1 MIDSGTI
8 AFMLVSAM
16 LVLLMTPGLAFFY
29 GGLSRRKNVVNTMF
43 MVIVVMGVVG
53 ITWFAAGWSIAYG
66 GSGES
71 AFIGGFDQLFLANWS
86 IFGDMSGTPDA
97 GTGYPRLVDFSFQ
110 IAFAFITAGILTGAV
125 AGRMKFGALMAFLA
139 IWNICVYAPLAHMV
153 WGGEGSFIGDVIGAL
168 DFAGGDVVHIAS
180 GVSGLTLCLILGRRR
195 DFGITP
201 YRAHNVPFVLLGTAL
216 LWFGWF
222 GFNAGSAFAAD
233 AVAALALANTV
244 IAPAFACVSW
254 MVTERLRTGKCTVVG
269 ACTGIL
275 TGLVAVTPAAGFVE
289 VWAAA
294 LMGVIVAPI
303 CYFCISWLKARLGYD
318 DALDA
323 FGAHGVGGM
332 VGGVL
337 TGIFCVPGLSWTQ
350 HGGLI
355 YTGDATL
362 LLAQVEGILVTLV
375 LVVAGTAIIGLA
387 LKAVCG
393 GSLAVDA
400 RTESRGLDA
409 MLHGEAAYPSFDGL
423 D

>member
-1 MIDSGTI
+1 MIDSGTT

-16 LVLLMTPGLAFFY
+16 LVVLMTPALAFFY

-43 MVIVVMGVVG
+43 MVLAVMGVVG

-71 AFIGGFDQLFLANWS
+71 PFIGGFNECFLADGS
-86 IFGDMSGTPDA
+86 ILTAISGNPEG
-97 GTGYPRLVDFSFQ
+97 GTGYPRMVDFCFQ

-125 AGRMKFGALMAFLA
+125 AGRMKFGALLAFLA
-139 IWNICVYAPLAHMV
+139 AWNLLVYAPLAHMV
-153 WGGEGSFIGDVIGAL
+153 WGGEGSFIGDMIGAL

-180 GVSGLTLCLILGRRR
+180 GVSGLALCLILGRRR

-233 AVAALALANTV
+233 AVAALALANTIV
-244 IAPAFACVSW
+244 APAFAGACW
-254 MVTERLRTGKCTVVG
+254 MLTERLRTGKCTVVG

-275 TGLVAVTPAAGFVE
+275 TGLVVITPAAGFVE
-289 VWAAA
+289 VWAATV
-294 LMGVIVAPI
+294 MGVIVAPI
-303 CYFCISWLKARLGYD
+303 CYFCISWLKTKLGYD

-323 FGAHGVGGM
+323 FGAHGVGGI

-337 TGIFCVPGLSWTQ
+337 TGLFCVPELSWTEY
-350 HGGLI
+350 GGLL
-355 YTGDATL
+355 YTGDAHL
-362 LLAQVEGILVTLV
+362 LGAQVLGILVTLA
-375 LVVAGTAIIGLA
+375 LVILGTLIIGFA
-387 LKAVCG
+387 CKAIWRG
-393 GSLAVDA
+393 QLAVDA
-400 RTESRGLDA
+400 KTQSQGLD
-409 MLHGEAAYPSFDGL
+409 LVVHGEAAYPSFDGL

>member
-1 MIDSGTI
+1 MIDSGTT

-43 MVIVVMGVVG
+43 MVLAVMGVVG
-53 ITWFAAGWSIAYG
+53 LAWFVAGWSIAYG
-66 GSGES
+66 GNGES
-71 AFIGGFDQLFLANWS
+71 AIIGGFNELFLSDRS
-86 IFGDMSGTPDA
+86 IFTAVSGSPEA
-97 GTGYPRLVDFSFQ
+97 GTGYPRMVDFCFQ

-125 AGRMKFGALMAFLA
+125 AGRMKFPALLAFLA
-139 IWNICVYAPLAHMV
+139 IWNLVVYAPLAHMV
-153 WGGEGSFIGDVIGAL
+153 WGGEGSLIGDLIGAL

-180 GVSGLTLCLILGRRR
+180 GVSGLVLCLILGRRR
-195 DFGITP
+195 DWGITP

-233 AVAALALANTV
+233 AVAALALANTI
-244 IAPAFACVSW
+244 IAPAFACVCW

-275 TGLVAVTPAAGFVE
+275 TGLVVVTPAAGFVE
-289 VWAAA
+289 TWAAA

-303 CYFCISWLKARLGYD
+303 CYFCISWLKAKLGYD

-337 TGIFCVPGLSWTQ
+337 TGLFCVPELSWTKY
-350 HGGLI
+350 GGLF
-355 YTGDATL
+355 YTGDAHL
-362 LLAQVEGILVTLV
+362 LGAQVLGILVTLAFV
-375 LVVAGTAIIGLA
+375 IAGTLVISFACKA
-387 LKAVCG
+387 LWKG
-393 GSLAVDA
+393 KLAVDA
-400 RTESRGLDA
+400 KTQSQGLD
-409 MLHGEAAYPSFDGL
+409 LVVHGEAAYPSFDGL

>member
-1 MIDSGTI
+1 MIDSGTT

-43 MVIVVMGVVG
+43 MVLAVMAVVG
-53 ITWFAAGWSIAYG
+53 ITWFVAGWSIAYG
-66 GSGES
+66 GGGER
-71 AFIGGFDQLFLANWS
+71 AVIGGFNELFLSDRS
-86 IFGDMSGTPDA
+86 ILTAVSGDPDA
-97 GTGYPRLVDFSFQ
+97 GTGYPRMVDFCFQ

-125 AGRMKFGALMAFLA
+125 AGRMKFGALLAFLA
-139 IWNICVYAPLAHMV
+139 AWNLLVYAPLAHMV
-153 WGGEGSFIGDVIGAL
+153 WGGEGSLIGDIVGAL

-233 AVAALALANTV
+233 EVAALALANTV
-244 IAPAFACVSW
+244 IAPAFAGACW
-254 MVTERLRTGKCTVVG
+254 MLTERLRTGKCTVVG

-275 TGLVAVTPAAGFVE
+275 TGLVVVTPAAGFVE

-303 CYFCISWLKARLGYD
+303 CYFCISALKAKLGYD

-337 TGIFCVPGLSWTQ
+337 TGLFCVPELSWTEY
-350 HGGLI
+350 GGLL
-355 YTGDATL
+355 YTGDWHL
-362 LLAQVEGILVTLV
+362 LGAQVLGILLTLAFVIVGTLV
-375 LVVAGTAIIGLA
+375 IGFA
-387 LKAVCG
+387 CKAVAKG
-393 GSLAVDA
+393 RLAVDA
-400 RTESRGLDA
+400 KTQSQGLDVVI
-409 MLHGEAAYPSFDGL
+409 HGEAAYPSFDGL